1 MANQSNFPNN
11 SYYQIGRQS
20 NKPALGNPLPAPSR
34 SRRVATN
41 LNPKRRGAP
50 GSRCQASSL
59 GKNKHM
65 ITKRI
70 YLKYSIVIATILTA
84 FGGGIA
90 VGSEQNDWGSPI
102 AVYRSYV
109 EAVEKEDFE
118 AAKGFWNIDDDKAV
132 ILDTTIGVWISSRR
146 LNKGVSRRF
155 GMEALEEFEFYRDDV
170 TDQALGRTKKRL
182 VESTVVINGNHAE
195 LKIKWQEDDGYPN
208 TAFEFSGDDGV
219 VPFIRVN
226 GKWKIDTNAFAG
238 LDKAVA
244 LFEAGSISLMM
255 RDSVAVTNE
264 AVRAMEDGQFTN
276 VKELEQFMTRRLV
289 ALAAER
295 KNQQKAQQ
303 AAPRNR

>member
-1 MANQSNFPNN
+1 
-11 SYYQIGRQS
+11 
-20 NKPALGNPLPAPSR
+20 
-34 SRRVATN
+34 
-41 LNPKRRGAP
+41 
-50 GSRCQASSL
+50 
-59 GKNKHM
+59 M